1 MAVLSVYQH
10 GATSGIP
17 GDNHGMAGKRGVVN
31 GWSHAAT
38 KNNIKFLR
46 SVVLSELE
54 QGGIAFTLT
63 LKDCPPSGEVWHQLR
78 RSFVKRLERAGMSK
92 LHWVTEWQ
100 KRGVPHLHGVA
111 YFDKPDPRILR
122 HIVLHWCA
130 VAAEFGAVEHAQHVA
145 EISDSLGWLKYL
157 AKHASRGVTHYQ
169 RSSQSIP
176 EGWKK
181 TGRVWGH
188 TGDWPLRDAIKIEL
202 DKVAFFRFRRMVRA
216 WRISDAR
223 QADDLGRLKSAR
235 AMLTC
240 SDPVLSELR
249 GVSEWVTQEVTLRMA
264 ELLASQGYD
273 VKC

>member
-17 GDNHGMAGKRGVVN
+17 GNNRGMAGKRGVVK

-46 SVVLSELE
+46 SVVLSELDE
-54 QGGIAFTLT
+54 GGIAFTLT

-111 YFDKPDPRILR
+111 YFDDPDPRILQLIKR
-122 HIVLHWCA
+122 HWCA
-130 VAAEFGAVEHAQHVA
+130 VASDFGAQEHAQNTA

-169 RSSQSIP
+169 RSSESIP
-176 EGWKK
+176 AGWKT

-188 TGDWPLRDAIKIEL
+188 TGEWPLREAIRIEL
-202 DKVAFFRFRRMVRA
+202 DKEAFFRFRRMVRA
-216 WRISDAR
+216 WRIGNAR
-223 QADDLGRLKSAR
+223 EGNDLARLQSAR
-235 AMLTC
+235 SMLKC

-264 ELLASQGYD
+264 ELLASQGFG